1 MRLLPILMRLPL
13 ACICCLAAF
22 PAAAQLAVY
31 ADTVHTVAGAP
42 IVGGVVLVGS
52 DGMIEAVGR
61 RGAVQVP
68 SGTPERR
75 AVVATPGLIDVRG
88 TVGLSGIL
96 NQSQDQEVI
105 DEGGPMQPELR
116 ALDAY
121 NGRDPLVDWVLSFG
135 VTTVQTG
142 HAPRPVVGGQT
153 VTVKTHKPYVAD
165 AVIQEAPMLTM
176 TIGESTRRYYESPG
190 TRAKAVAELRRALY
204 AAQAFADEP
213 DSSRG
218 RDLGQ
223 EALAALL
230 AGEKT
235 ALVEAHRAHDI
246 LTALRLQAEFGFP
259 MVLSGAS
266 EAYLVLDEIRAAGV
280 PVALHP
286 TMARATGE
294 QEHLSMETAKLLHE
308 AGIPFAIQ
316 SGYEAYVPKT
326 RVVLFEAGIAAAH
339 GLPKAAAL
347 HAVTLGA
354 AQVLGLDEQLGS
366 LEPGKQADLA
376 LFDGDPFETT
386 SHVCA
391 VIVRGALV
399 RETCR

>member
-1 MRLLPILMRLPL
+1 
-13 ACICCLAAF
+13 
-22 PAAAQLAVY
+22 
-31 ADTVHTVAGAP
+31 
-42 IVGGVVLVGS
+42 VVV
-52 DGMIEAVGR
+52 
-61 RGAVQVP
+61 
-68 SGTPERR
+68 
-75 AVVATPGLIDVRG
+75 TPGLVDVRG
-88 TVGLSGIL
+88 TVGLSGLL
-96 NQSQDQEVI
+96 NQDGDQEVV
-105 DEGGPMQPELR
+105 DEGAALQPELR

-121 NGRDPLVDWVLSFG
+121 NGRDPLVDWVLAFG

-142 HAPRPVVGGQT
+142 HAPGPVVGGQT
-153 VTVKTHKPYVAD
+153 VVVKTHKPYVAD
-165 AVIQEAPMLTM
+165 AVVQEAPMLTM
-176 TIGESTRRYYESPG
+176 TIGESTRRYYDSPG
-190 TRAKAVAELRRALY
+190 TRAKAVAELRNALY
-204 AAQAFADEP
+204 AARAFADEP
-213 DSSRG
+213 DSSRS
-218 RDLGQ
+218 RDLGK

-246 LTALRLQAEFGFP
+246 LTALRLREEFGFP

-294 QEHLSMETAKLLHE
+294 QEHLSMETAELLRE

-316 SGYEAYVPKT
+316 SGYEPYVPKT
-326 RVVLFEAGIAAAH
+326 RVVLFEAGVAAAH
-339 GLPKAAAL
+339 GLAKADAL

-354 AQVLGLDEQLGS
+354 ARILGLDDRIGS
-366 LEPGKQADLA
+366 IEPGKQADLA

-391 VIVRGALV
+391 VVVAGDVI
-399 RETCR
+399 RETCQ